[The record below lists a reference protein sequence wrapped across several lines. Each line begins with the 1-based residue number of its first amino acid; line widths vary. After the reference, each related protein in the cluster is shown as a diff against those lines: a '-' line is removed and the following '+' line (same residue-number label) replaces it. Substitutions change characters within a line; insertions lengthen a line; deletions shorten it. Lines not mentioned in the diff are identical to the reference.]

1 MTLNKI
7 SSELSYKILSLVKVK
22 DYEKHLNELNNTIA
36 VALSKMYIKG
46 RNHERD
52 SVNWQLLDN
61 DVVYFA
67 E

>member
-7 SSELSYKILSLVKVK
+7 SSELSYKILSVVKVK
-22 DYEKHLNELNNTIA
+22 DYEKHLNNLNNIIA

>member
-7 SSELSYKILSLVKVK
+7 SFELSYKILSVVKVK
-22 DYEKHLNELNNTIA
+22 DYEKHMNDLNNIIA
-36 VALSKMYIKG
+36 VALSEMYIKG